1 MRSRGELFLSQG
13 WLLEAVAVRQKI
25 ADFPAEGGGKR
36 KYGAD
41 RENDRPKENG
51 NQNEEGLIPITSQSA
66 TAGFDR
72 SWESLDGWKRNL
84 HVVLGFPGVGRL
96 FLRLCFT
103 YFQKEKPPGIAIW
116 LKKRKDSFARSL
128 STARPARY

>member
-72 SWESLDGWKRNL
+72 SWESLDGWKGNL

-96 FLRLCFT
+96 FLRLASL
-103 YFQKEKPPGIAIW
+103 IS
-116 LKKRKDSFARSL
+116 KRKNLPELQFG
-128 STARPARY
+128 